1 MDLCE
6 EEIRINREGY
16 VLKSLMAYVNGL
28 LPALLILALSS
39 KTSGNLICHDLI
51 NFVTE
56 GQYLYIRLG
65 IPSNRCLFLNIY
77 SSHLNHSLTNTSAV
91 NYYFN
96 FTNAKRSFTLP
107 KKKIAAR
114 FAFCNPQ

>member
-6 EEIRINREGY
+6 EEIRINHEGY

-56 GQYLYIRLG
+56 GKYLYIRVVYLV
-65 IPSNRCLFLNIY
+65 
-77 SSHLNHSLTNTSAV
+77 SLQIDA
-91 NYYFN
+91 YFGSYIVP
-96 FTNAKRSFTLP
+96 T
-107 KKKIAAR
+107 
-114 FAFCNPQ
+114 